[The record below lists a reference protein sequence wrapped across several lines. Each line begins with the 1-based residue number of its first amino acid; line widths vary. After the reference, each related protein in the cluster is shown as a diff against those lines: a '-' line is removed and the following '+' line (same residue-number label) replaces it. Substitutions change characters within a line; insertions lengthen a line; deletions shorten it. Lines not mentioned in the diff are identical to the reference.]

1 MANYRAHVLDSEA
14 AGDGTVHFDCVIQK
28 EVIDP
33 GPPIVTT
40 WEDVP
45 RGHRTLVL
53 GAAAVLAITEDPG
66 LTDPQKRAALSQ
78 LFKTEAQGWGID
90 ESDAAETDILAL
102 IPAASWPVNVD
113 L

>member
-14 AGDGTVHFDCVIQK
+14 AGDGTVHFDCIIQK
-28 EVIDP
+28 EDP
-33 GPPIVTT
+33 PGT
-40 WEDVP
+40 WTDVP

-53 GAAAVLAITEDPG
+53 GAAAVLAITENPG

-102 IPAASWPVNVD
+102 IPAGSWPVNVD